1 MASSGETTTCGCQ
14 TEAVTSFVSVSQR
27 NTLAFNA
34 EACINCGM
42 CSAVCPQGVFAP
54 GARGTRR
61 VQIVRAN
68 ACMECGACQLNC
80 PTGALKVESGVGCA
94 AAMINAA
101 LRGLKEP
108 TCGGPEPTCCD
119 PGPTGSR
126 SKSAACCG

>member
-1 MASSGETTTCGCQ
+1 MASTIETVTCGCTNEVQ
-14 TEAVTSFVSVSQR
+14 TGFVALSQR
-27 NTLAFNA
+27 NTLEFNA

-61 VQIVRAN
+61 VQIVRAD

-80 PTGALKVESGVGCA
+80 PTGALKVDSGVGCA

-108 TCGGPEPTCCD
+108 SCGGPEPACGGTQ
-119 PGPTGSR
+119 
-126 SKSAACCG
+126 SAACCG